1 MLAAPECIDEIPA
14 ILGRISQGESVD
26 HYETRRKTKDGRI
39 LTVSLTVS
47 PIRGADG
54 TIIAASKVARDI
66 TGQNKVSELQERL
79 AAIVE
84 SSDDA
89 IVSKDLKGIIQSWN
103 GGAERLFGYTA
114 KEVLGKPI
122 TIVIPPDRV
131 GEEPENRSAWSR
143 PMGSF

>member
-14 ILGRISQGESVD
+14 ILGRIARGETVD
-26 HYETRRKTKDGRI
+26 HYETKRKTKDGRI
-39 LTVSLTVS
+39 LAVSLTVS

-66 TGQNKVSELQERL
+66 TVQKRVSELQERL

-89 IVSKDLKGIIQSWN
+89 IISKDLNGIIRSWN
-103 GGAERLFGYTA
+103 SGAERLFGYTA
-114 KEVLGKPI
+114 EEV
-122 TIVIPPDRV
+122 TRQTHH
-131 GEEPENRSAWSR
+131 NYHSARSPWRRAR
-143 PMGSF
+143 DP